1 MDTPTYEED
10 PAAWGIVRELMDNNI
25 DLNGQARYD
34 LDEAQTFLQIENYSD
49 AEPFLI
55 AGIEKLHQ
63 VRELLSQEGESLV
76 AKVCPKDVNPETVLR
91 FAWWEL
97 EEDIEGAEWDYSEVR
112 RARDLGIDQIPAKER
127 YRRLLR
133 KRRRLLY
140 GFLLRLFVST
150 VVIVVIGRWAYSVTP
165 WLLVIP
171 IGGYLALA
179 VFFFLRWAFGVE
191 SLIPL
196 SDGEVREFMR
206 RDGLL
211 VNPGDEQN

>member
-91 FAWWEL
+91 FARWEL
-97 EEDIEGAEWDYSEVR
+97 EEDIEGAEWNYSEVR
-112 RARDLGIDQIPAKER
+112 RARDQGIDQIPAEER
-127 YRRLLR
+127 YRRVLR
-133 KRRRLLY
+133 EKKRLLY
-140 GFLLRLFVST
+140 EFVLSLFVST
-150 VVIVVIGRWAYSVTP
+150 VGAVVIGLWAHSVTP

-171 IGGYLALA
+171 IVGYLALV
-179 VFFFLRWAFGVE
+179 VFLFLRWAFAVE
-191 SLIPL
+191 YLVFG
-196 SDGEVREFMR
+196 DGELEEFAR
-206 RDGLL
+206 RDGWWK
-211 VNPGDEQN
+211 